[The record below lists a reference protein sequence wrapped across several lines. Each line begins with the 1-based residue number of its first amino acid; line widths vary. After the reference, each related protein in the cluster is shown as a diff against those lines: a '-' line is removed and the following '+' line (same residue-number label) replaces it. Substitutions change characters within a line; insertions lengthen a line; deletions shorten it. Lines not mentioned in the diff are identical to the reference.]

1 MSDDYGVD
9 LDEILRV
16 IDRAAVLIVRFD
28 ILEPRLLVDF
38 RTDGGDGP
46 IIALV
51 DRVNSA
57 EERFHHL
64 KSLRP
69 RLPLPD
75 RILSFPWPRAVR
87 TFEEAGIWSKI
98 ESRLLEL
105 GADAEHVRRIRAQL
119 YSGERAGAL
128 AAIRGGEGFRTIWE
142 RSQGPTE

>member
-28 ILEPRLLVDF
+28 VLEQRLLIDF
-38 RTDGGDGP
+38 RADGGDGP

-57 EERFHHL
+57 EERFRHL
-64 KSLRP
+64 KSMRP
-69 RLPLPD
+69 RMPLPE
-75 RILSFPWPRAVR
+75 RIMSFPWPRAIAA
-87 TFEEAGIWSKI
+87 FEEAGVWQRIHD
-98 ESRLLEL
+98 RLLQLGLAAEQIEQTRREL
-105 GADAEHVRRIRAQL
+105 
-119 YSGERAGAL
+119 RAGESAVTI

-142 RSQGPTE
+142 RRS